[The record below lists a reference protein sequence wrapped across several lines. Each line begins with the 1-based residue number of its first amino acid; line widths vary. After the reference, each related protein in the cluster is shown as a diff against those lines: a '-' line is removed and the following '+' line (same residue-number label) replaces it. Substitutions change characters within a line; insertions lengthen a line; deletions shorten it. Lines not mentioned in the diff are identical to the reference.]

1 MASRG
6 HRGSI
11 GQPVDEAQEQT
22 TTATHERR
30 RRLLGP
36 DVRRRPSG
44 EAPPLPRELGRSGK
58 FWLFMVG
65 YFVATL
71 IAVLLFEPMARLYER
86 TDTSLLHAFA
96 NARNDV
102 LTEIMQAIAL
112 LSSRWVLRF
121 LRWGTIAA
129 LLVTR
134 RFRHLFVFLGA
145 LIVEEVVAY
154 WLTLVIHRPRP
165 LGIVIL
171 GPWQGFSMPSRPMAS
186 LAVTLVGMAYSLIPH
201 GRYRDAAK
209 WAIGGVLVAVGISR
223 LYLGVEAV
231 SACIFGGVLGV
242 AIGLTAFRWFTPNDV
257 FPVTYRKGKAAHLD
271 VTGMRGEAI
280 VTAVRDQLG
289 YRVLDIKPVGLAG
302 SGGST
307 PLRLT
312 VRSEDGGPER
322 QLFAKLYAQ
331 NHVRADRWYKMGRT
345 ILYGALEDET
355 PFSTVRRFV
364 EYEDYALRLME
375 DLDLPVPTPYGVV
388 EITPER
394 EYMIVMEFFDDAVEI
409 GEAEVDD
416 GVIDQG
422 LLLIREM
429 WDEGLAHRDIKP
441 ANLMVRE
448 GQLKLIDV
456 FFVQVRPSPWR
467 QAVDLANMMMVLAL
481 RSDAKRVYE
490 HAVRLFSPDEI
501 AEAFAATRGV
511 ASPTQLRSM
520 MKDDGRDLLAEFRAL
535 APARD
540 EVRIQRWSI
549 RRVIMTA
556 TALVALLFVVALI
569 VSNWAVFA

>member
-1 MASRG
+1 
-6 HRGSI
+6 
-11 GQPVDEAQEQT
+11 VDTSEQT
-22 TTATHERR
+22 TKETHERR
-30 RRLLGP
+30 KRLLGP

-44 EAPPLPRELGRSGK
+44 EAPPLPRNLGRSGK

-71 IAVLLFEPMARLYER
+71 IGVLLFEPMARLYER
-86 TDTSLLHAFA
+86 TDTSFLHLLAEG
-96 NARNDV
+96 RNDI

-112 LSSRWVLRF
+112 LASRWVIRV
-121 LRWGTIAA
+121 LRWGTIVA
-129 LLVTR
+129 LIATR
-134 RFRHLFVFLGA
+134 RWRHLFVFLGA
-145 LIVEEVVAY
+145 LITEEVVAY
-154 WLTLVIHRPRP
+154 LLTLVIHRPRP
-165 LGIVIL
+165 LGVEIL
-171 GPWQGFSMPSRPMAS
+171 APWQGFSMPSRPMAS

-209 WAIGGVLVAVGISR
+209 WAIAGILIGVGIAR
-223 LYLGVEAV
+223 LYLAVEAA

-242 AIGLTAFRWFTPNDV
+242 AIGLTAFRWFAPNDV
-257 FPVTYRKGKAAHLD
+257 FPVTYKKGKAAHLD
-271 VTGMRGEAI
+271 VSGMRGEAI

-289 YRVLDIKPVGLAG
+289 YRVLDIEPVGLAG

-307 PLRLT
+307 PLRLK

-331 NHVRADRWYKMGRT
+331 NHVRADRWYKIGRT

-355 PFSTVRRFV
+355 PFGTVRRFV
-364 EYEDYALRLME
+364 EYEDYALRLMY
-375 DLDLPVPTPYGVV
+375 DLDLPVPTPYGIV

-394 EYMIVMEFFDDAVEI
+394 EYMIVMEFFDGAVEI
-409 GEAEVDD
+409 GEAEIDD
-416 GVIDQG
+416 GVIEQG
-422 LLLIREM
+422 LQLVREM
-429 WDEGLAHRDIKP
+429 WDEGLAHRDVKP
-441 ANLMVRE
+441 ANLMVRDGE
-448 GQLKLIDV
+448 LKLIDV

-481 RSDAKRVYE
+481 RSDAPRVYE

-520 MKDDGRDLLAEFRAL
+520 MKDDGRDLLEEFRAL

-540 EVRIQRWSI
+540 EVRIQRWSL
-549 RRVIMTA
+549 RRVGLTV
-556 TALVALLFVVALI
+556 TALLALLFTLGLI

>member
-1 MASRG
+1 VDAS
-6 HRGSI
+6 
-11 GQPVDEAQEQT
+11 EQT
-22 TTATHERR
+22 TRGTHERR
-30 RRLLGP
+30 KRLLGP

-44 EAPPLPRELGRSGK
+44 EAPPLPRNLGRSGK

-71 IAVLLFEPMARLYER
+71 IGVLLFEPMARLYER
-86 TDTSLLHAFA
+86 TDTSFLHLLAEG
-96 NARNDV
+96 RNDI
-102 LTEIMQAIAL
+102 LTEIMQAVAL
-112 LSSRWVLRF
+112 LASRWVIRV
-121 LRWGTIAA
+121 LRWGTIVA
-129 LLVTR
+129 LIATR
-134 RFRHLFVFLGA
+134 RWRHLFVFLGA
-145 LIVEEVVAY
+145 LITEEVVAY
-154 WLTLVIHRPRP
+154 LLTLVIHRPRP
-165 LGIVIL
+165 LGVEIL
-171 GPWQGFSMPSRPMAS
+171 APWQGFSMPSRPMAS

-209 WAIGGVLVAVGISR
+209 WAIGGILVGVGIAR
-223 LYLGVEAV
+223 LYLGVEAA

-257 FPVTYRKGKAAHLD
+257 FPVTYKKGKAAHLD
-271 VTGMRGEAI
+271 VGGMRGEAI

-289 YRVLDIKPVGLAG
+289 YRVLDIQPVGLAG

-307 PLRLT
+307 PLRLK

-322 QLFAKLYAQ
+322 QLFAKLYAH
-331 NHVRADRWYKMGRT
+331 NHVRADRWYKIGRT

-355 PFSTVRRFV
+355 PFGTVRRFV
-364 EYEDYALRLME
+364 EYEDYALRLMY
-375 DLDLPVPTPYGVV
+375 DLDLPVPTPYGIV

-394 EYMIVMEFFDDAVEI
+394 EYMIVMEFFDGAVEI
-409 GEAEVDD
+409 GDAEIDD
-416 GVIDQG
+416 GVIEQG
-422 LLLIREM
+422 LQLVREM
-429 WDEGLAHRDIKP
+429 WDEGLAHRDVKP
-441 ANLMVRE
+441 ANLMVRDGE
-448 GQLKLIDV
+448 LKLIDV

-481 RSDAKRVYE
+481 RSDAPRVYE

-520 MKDDGRDLLAEFRAL
+520 MKDDGRDLLEEFRAL

-540 EVRIQRWSI
+540 EVRIQRWSL
-549 RRVIMTA
+549 RRVGLTV
-556 TALVALLFVVALI
+556 TALLALLFALGLI

>member
-1 MASRG
+1 
-6 HRGSI
+6 
-11 GQPVDEAQEQT
+11 VDTSEQT
-22 TTATHERR
+22 TKETHERR
-30 RRLLGP
+30 KRLLGP

-44 EAPPLPRELGRSGK
+44 EAPPLPRDLGRSGK

-71 IAVLLFEPMARLYER
+71 VGVLLFEPMARLYER
-86 TDTSLLHAFA
+86 TDTSFLHLLAEG
-96 NARNDV
+96 RNDI
-102 LTEIMQAIAL
+102 LTEIMQAVAL
-112 LSSRWVLRF
+112 LASRWVIRV
-121 LRWGTIAA
+121 LRWGTIIA
-129 LLVTR
+129 LIATR
-134 RFRHLFVFLGA
+134 RWRHLFVFLGA
-145 LIVEEVVAY
+145 LITEEAVAY
-154 WLTLVIHRPRP
+154 LLTLVIHRPRP
-165 LGIVIL
+165 LGIEIL
-171 GPWQGFSMPSRPMAS
+171 APWQGFSMPSRPMAS

-209 WAIGGVLVAVGISR
+209 WAIGGVLVGVGIAR
-223 LYLGVEAV
+223 LYLGVEAA

-257 FPVTYRKGKAAHLD
+257 FPVTYKKGKAAHLD
-271 VTGMRGEAI
+271 VGGMRGEAI

-289 YRVLDIKPVGLAG
+289 YRVLDIEPVGLAG

-307 PLRLT
+307 PLRLK
-312 VRSEDGGPER
+312 VRSEEGGPER

-331 NHVRADRWYKMGRT
+331 NHVRADRWYKIGRT

-355 PFSTVRRFV
+355 PFGTVRRFV
-364 EYEDYALRLME
+364 EYEDYALRLMY
-375 DLDLPVPTPYGVV
+375 DLDLPVPAPYGIV

-394 EYMIVMEFFDDAVEI
+394 EYMIVMEFFDGAVEI
-409 GEAEVDD
+409 GEAEIDD
-416 GVIDQG
+416 GVIEQG
-422 LLLIREM
+422 LQLVREM
-429 WDEGLAHRDIKP
+429 WDEGLAHRDVKP
-441 ANLMVRE
+441 ANLMVRDGE
-448 GQLKLIDV
+448 LKLIDV

-481 RSDAKRVYE
+481 RSDAPRVYE

-520 MKDDGRDLLAEFRAL
+520 MKDDGRDLLEEFRAL

-540 EVRIQRWSI
+540 EVRIQRWSL
-549 RRVIMTA
+549 RRVGLTV
-556 TALVALLFVVALI
+556 TALLALLFVLGLI

>member
-1 MASRG
+1 MDTS
-6 HRGSI
+6 
-11 GQPVDEAQEQT
+11 EQT
-22 TTATHERR
+22 TKETHERR
-30 RRLLGP
+30 KRLLGP

-44 EAPPLPRELGRSGK
+44 EAPPLPRNLGRSGK

-71 IAVLLFEPMARLYER
+71 IGVLLFEPMARLYER
-86 TDTSLLHAFA
+86 TDTSFLHLLAEG
-96 NARNDV
+96 RNDI
-102 LTEIMQAIAL
+102 LTEIMQAVAL
-112 LSSRWVLRF
+112 LASRWVIRV
-121 LRWGTIAA
+121 LRWGTIVA
-129 LLVTR
+129 LIATR
-134 RFRHLFVFLGA
+134 RWRHLFVFLGA
-145 LIVEEVVAY
+145 LITEEVVAY
-154 WLTLVIHRPRP
+154 LLTLVIHRPRP
-165 LGIVIL
+165 LGVEIL
-171 GPWQGFSMPSRPMAS
+171 APWQGFSMPSRPMAS

-209 WAIGGVLVAVGISR
+209 WAIAGILIGVGIAR
-223 LYLGVEAV
+223 LYLAVEAA

-242 AIGLTAFRWFTPNDV
+242 AIGLTAFRWFAPNDV
-257 FPVTYRKGKAAHLD
+257 FPVTYKKGKAAHLD
-271 VTGMRGEAI
+271 VSGMRGEAI

-289 YRVLDIKPVGLAG
+289 YRVLDIEPVGLAG

-307 PLRLT
+307 PLRLK

-331 NHVRADRWYKMGRT
+331 NHVRADRWYKIGRT

-355 PFSTVRRFV
+355 PFGTVRRFV
-364 EYEDYALRLME
+364 EYEDYALRLMY
-375 DLDLPVPTPYGVV
+375 DLDLPVPTPYGIV

-394 EYMIVMEFFDDAVEI
+394 EYMIVMEFFDGAVEI
-409 GEAEVDD
+409 GEAEIDD
-416 GVIDQG
+416 GVIEQG
-422 LLLIREM
+422 LQLVREM
-429 WDEGLAHRDIKP
+429 WDEGLAHRDVKP
-441 ANLMVRE
+441 ANLMVRDGE
-448 GQLKLIDV
+448 LKLIDV

-481 RSDAKRVYE
+481 RSDAPRVYE

-520 MKDDGRDLLAEFRAL
+520 MKDDGRDLLEEFRAL

-540 EVRIQRWSI
+540 EVRIQRWSL
-549 RRVIMTA
+549 RRVGLTV
-556 TALVALLFVVALI
+556 TALLALLFTLGLI

>member
-1 MASRG
+1 
-6 HRGSI
+6 
-11 GQPVDEAQEQT
+11 VDTGEQT
-22 TTATHERR
+22 TRETHERR
-30 RRLLGP
+30 KRLLGP

-44 EAPPLPRELGRSGK
+44 EAPPLPRNLGRSGK

-71 IAVLLFEPMARLYER
+71 IGVLLFEPMARLYER
-86 TDTSLLHAFA
+86 TDTSFLHLLAGG
-96 NARNDV
+96 RNDI
-102 LTEIMQAIAL
+102 LTEIMQAVAL
-112 LSSRWVLRF
+112 LASRWVIRV
-121 LRWGTIAA
+121 LRWGTIIA
-129 LLVTR
+129 LIATR
-134 RFRHLFVFLGA
+134 RWRHLFVFLGA
-145 LIVEEVVAY
+145 LIAEEVVAY
-154 WLTLVIHRPRP
+154 LLTLVIHRPRP
-165 LGIVIL
+165 LGIEIL
-171 GPWQGFSMPSRPMAS
+171 APWQGFSMPSRPMAS

-201 GRYRDAAK
+201 GRYRDASK
-209 WAIGGVLVAVGISR
+209 YAIGGILVGVGIAR
-223 LYLGVEAV
+223 LYLGVEAA

-257 FPVTYRKGKAAHLD
+257 FPVTYKKGKAAHLD
-271 VTGMRGEAI
+271 VGGMRGEAI

-289 YRVLDIKPVGLAG
+289 YRVLDIQPVGLAG

-307 PLRLT
+307 PLRLK
-312 VRSEDGGPER
+312 VRSEEGGPER

-331 NHVRADRWYKMGRT
+331 NHVRADRWYKIGRT

-355 PFSTVRRFV
+355 PFGTVRRFV
-364 EYEDYALRLME
+364 EYEDYALRLMY

-394 EYMIVMEFFDDAVEI
+394 EYMIVMEFFDGAVEI
-409 GEAEVDD
+409 GEAEIDD
-416 GVIDQG
+416 GVIEQG
-422 LLLIREM
+422 LQLVREM
-429 WDEGLAHRDIKP
+429 WDEGLAHRDVKP
-441 ANLMVRE
+441 ANLMVRDGE
-448 GQLKLIDV
+448 LKLIDV

-481 RSDAKRVYE
+481 RSDAPRVYE

-520 MKDDGRDLLAEFRAL
+520 MKDDGRDLLEEFRAL

-540 EVRIQRWSI
+540 PVRIQRWSL
-549 RRVIMTA
+549 RRVGLTV
-556 TALVALLFVVALI
+556 TALLALLFVLGLI